1 MNSGACPAWIIFL
14 RLRRGELVN
23 QNEEKKMERICNIV
37 ARMVKPGAADD
48 SVETAVN
55 TAFLIEKKVQ
65 AKIQDAN

>member
-1 MNSGACPAWIIFL
+1 
-14 RLRRGELVN
+14 VN

-65 AKIQDAN
+65 AKIQDGD